1 MEMSTDHLVP
11 SCLQECCLLDT
22 LAGISAFGLFCYNGF
37 LHLSVVLKKK
47 IDARLGICHD
57 FFSVFTEG
65 RP

>member
-11 SCLQECCLLDT
+11 SRLQKRCLLDT
-22 LAGISAFGLFCYNGF
+22 LAGISAFALFCYNCF
-37 LHLSVVLKKK
+37 LHLSVDLKKK
-47 IDARLGICHD
+47 IDALLRICHD